1 MDNKADWTWKEID
14 RYGNEKYEYGYK
26 SGTIV
31 KDADVKGLLR
41 ELAEYLVEQNGMT
54 SESDIPT
61 IFSNYYKEYQEMLE
75 NDINNII
82 NNNKGDK

>member
-26 SGTIV
+26 SGTIMMN
-31 KDADVKGLLR
+31 ATVKGLIR

-54 SESDIPT
+54 SESDDMPT
-61 IFSNYYKEYQEMLE
+61 IFSNYYEEYQKMLE
-75 NDINNII
+75 SDINNII
-82 NNNKGDK
+82 KQQ